1 MVVGRAKRPEAGG
14 QSDTFMSHVSLGN
27 YRGLEL
33 RLHIPG
39 FVPFIPGTLEVDHK
53 VVKSVSVRLWDG
65 EVKQFE
71 RSHSTSFL

>member
-1 MVVGRAKRPEAGG
+1 
-14 QSDTFMSHVSLGN
+14 MSHASLRN
-27 YRGLEL
+27 YSGAEL
-33 RLHIPG
+33 ILHIPG

-53 VVKSVSVRLWDG
+53 VVKSVSVRLWDR